1 MNMHEPG
8 MQTPAISL
16 EQLSALIAA
25 IHAAAAFPER
35 GRDAVS
41 AVTGLMNSLPQR
53 WQDAVSAVAG
63 VMSSSDSAEPVP
75 ARDRENAS
83 GPGELSSQAVPMCN
97 GGDPSVQHV
106 LGLLSPHFEA
116 AREIRMML
124 AEASRGRLAQA
135 CLDRFAMAALVVDSA
150 GEVLHLNASARSLLV
165 GNRLMS
171 IGKSGL
177 RFVQPRLHAKF
188 EAALR
193 RATQAVPCSSLVPVV
208 SRGEVVYEVTVS
220 PLEQAIGAPSRSK
233 NAVPRALVLI
243 PRGRPDGRSVAQRV
257 RQLYGLTETEARVMA
272 ALTLGETVY
281 EIAIEHKV
289 RASTVR
295 AQVRSIF
302 EKTGVNRQSD
312 LVRLALSSMP
322 FVKPDD

>member
-1 MNMHEPG
+1 MNMQESG
-8 MQTPAISL
+8 IQTPAISL
-16 EQLSALIAA
+16 EQLSAIIAA

-75 ARDRENAS
+75 ARDREKAS

-135 CLDRFAMAALVVDSA
+135 CLDRFAMAALVVDGA

-165 GNRLMS
+165 GNRLHVRSGSRGFASSSPDCMRNS
-171 IGKSGL
+171 KPHFAGL
-177 RFVQPRLHAKF
+177 RKPFPAPRLCLSCPAVKSSTRS
-188 EAALR
+188 LCR
-193 RATQAVPCSSLVPVV
+193 RS
-208 SRGEVVYEVTVS
+208 
-220 PLEQAIGAPSRSK
+220 
-233 NAVPRALVLI
+233 N
-243 PRGRPDGRSVAQRV
+243 RP
-257 RQLYGLTETEARVMA
+257 
-272 ALTLGETVY
+272 
-281 EIAIEHKV
+281 
-289 RASTVR
+289 
-295 AQVRSIF
+295 
-302 EKTGVNRQSD
+302 
-312 LVRLALSSMP
+312 
-322 FVKPDD
+322 